1 MATKSPLASLYA
13 ENEEEQRLVDE
24 IKDTYSKLR
33 GALENRKQLFDPVL
47 LAMAQGFLAPTKTG
61 SFGESIGN
69 VAALVGPAQEA
80 ENKRAAEM
88 AKMRL
93 DLAQSELGMR
103 QAARGEQEFQRMLR
117 GEAPAGAASAAA
129 AEDGFVETPG
139 GFQVLKSELP
149 GAKTAAPT
157 GVPGAAPAGAPGA
170 AQPLPAGRTQ
180 AEGAPSGF
188 TNITPRD
195 IAMLASRP
203 GMEGRAKIL
212 ADMIKLDQD
221 RYAIAMNGTVFDKV
235 TKTYMDIPIPG
246 QKQEDFE
253 TPYGTFRMLPYEY
266 SQFMKAVEAGR
277 GEEWMKNWRSGKTA
291 GPGRR
296 TVEQIA
302 AASKGA
308 ETAATE
314 TAKGEVSRTQTAIER
329 AEDVTGRLAQYRT
342 LKNIAGQKNASEIFG
357 IFNRPDVGSAILTL
371 VQEGLKAPGA
381 ANSISAPAI
390 ENAMRNIGLDQNLI
404 NQYQFALSVM
414 ATIQLQQA
422 KLAAGQGSVSNFERQ
437 LFADASISP
446 RDNPGTILKK
456 VDMLEARAKFD
467 QQIARELRR
476 TKMSLDDFK
485 DKNEAQYQRMVDNY
499 LDRVTQIASG
509 ISGAPI
515 KGGSQRPSTPG
526 AYGPARD
533 KLKEELGL

>member
-1 MATKSPLASLYA
+1 MATKAPLASLYA
-13 ENEEEQRLVDE
+13 EDVEEERLVSE
-24 IKDTYSKLR
+24 IKDTYQKLR
-33 GALENRKQLFDPVL
+33 GALSTRRQMFDPVL
-47 LAMAQGFLAPTKTG
+47 LAAAQGFLAPTKSG
-61 SFGESIGN
+61 SFGESLGN

-80 ENKRAAEM
+80 ENKREM
-88 AKMRL
+88 ELAKMRL
-93 DLAQSELGMR
+93 ELAQGELGMR
-103 QAARGEQEFQRMLR
+103 QAARGEQQFRQLLGGQPPKPAGKGEEFADTEVTAEAAATP
-117 GEAPAGAASAAA
+117 GAPAKPATPLPPGRPQAS
-129 AEDGFVETPG
+129 G
-139 GFQVLKSELP
+139 
-149 GAKTAAPT
+149 APT
-157 GVPGAAPAGAPGA
+157 
-170 AQPLPAGRTQ
+170 
-180 AEGAPSGF
+180 GF

-212 ADMIKLDQD
+212 SDMIKLDQD

-266 SQFMKAVEAGR
+266 SQFMKAVEAGT
-277 GEEWMKNWRSGKTA
+277 GEEWMKNWRSGKA
-291 GPGRR
+291 GTPGRR
-296 TVEQIA
+296 TTQEIA
-302 AASKGA
+302 AAGEGA
-308 ETAATE
+308 KTAAQE
-314 TAKGEVSRTQTAIER
+314 TAKGEVGRTQSAIEK

-342 LKNIAGQKNASEIFG
+342 LKNIASQKNAKEIFG

-390 ENAMRNIGLDQNLI
+390 ENALRNIGLDQNLI
-404 NQYQFALSVM
+404 DQYQFALSVM

-456 VDMLEARAKFD
+456 VEMLEARANFD
-467 QQIARELRR
+467 RQIAKELRR

-485 DKNEAQYQRMVDNY
+485 EQNEAQYQRMVDSY

-509 ISGAPI
+509 LRGAPA
-515 KGGSQRPSTPG
+515 KGAPRPATPG

-533 KLKEELGL
+533 KLKDELGL